1 MIGSARFGLTL
12 GATGAAAT
20 TGGISGAGF
29 AGVFSVGDGR
39 RRPKNGITFSIYE

>member
-1 MIGSARFGLTL
+1 MTGSARFGLTL
-12 GATGAAAT
+12 GATGGAAA

-39 RRPKNGITFSIYE
+39 RRPKNGIIYSSYE